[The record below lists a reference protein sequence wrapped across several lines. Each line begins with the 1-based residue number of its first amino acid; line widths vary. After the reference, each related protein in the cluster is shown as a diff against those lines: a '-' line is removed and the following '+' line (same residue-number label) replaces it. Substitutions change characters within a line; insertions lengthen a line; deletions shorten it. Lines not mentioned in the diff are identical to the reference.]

1 MAEKGRL
8 SKLSGEEFDREY
20 MNCMVK
26 EHSKKKEASRA
37 KDPDVQASPSKTLPK
52 LEEPLQLAKQI
63 APKERRE
70 ARHAKKQGSKGE

>member
-1 MAEKGRL
+1 
-8 SKLSGEEFDREY
+8 

-26 EHSKKKEASRA
+26 EHSKDVSEFKKEASRA